1 MGDMDYSMFPFL
13 YKPIL
18 CIERHRYSPI
28 LILIKNNHP
37 ESIMDSR

>member
-1 MGDMDYSMFPFL
+1 MGDMDILYVSLF

-18 CIERHRYSPI
+18 CIERHKYSPI

-37 ESIMDSR
+37 ES